1 MTTAK
6 RVCGDVAGL
15 LCWTKAMAFFFGV
28 NKEVLPLKINLAF
41 QEARLK
47 AANNDLRRAQV
58 TLAQKEDELGNVKKL
73 YCSAVKE
80 KQKLTTEAE
89 VCRRKMCAASTLIN
103 GLSGE
108 KMRWTQQNK
117 SFKEQLVRLVGDV
130 LLACGFLSYAG
141 PFNQE
146 FRGSLLQNWKGLLKN
161 RNIPYTNSINVVN
174 MLVDTI
180 ETSEWAL
187 QGLPN
192 DELSLQNAAIVTK
205 AQSYPLLIDPQ
216 GQGKIW
222 IKTKEQYNDLQVTS
236 LNHKYFRTHL
246 EDSLSLGRPLLI
258 EDVGEELDP
267 ILDNLLDKNY
277 IKSGSMLKVMLG
289 DKEMDI
295 LDGFILFITTKLPNP
310 AYTPEISAR
319 CAIIDFTV
327 TMKGLEDQLLGRVIR
342 MEKSDLETERLR
354 LVEDVLENKS
364 TMKELEDNLL
374 EKLNSVE
381 GSLVEDEELILV
393 LQETKATAEDVS
405 KKLIVASE
413 TEQKINTTREE
424 YRPVATRGSI
434 LYFLIVE
441 LSKVNVM
448 YQTSLRQ
455 FLAIFDGS
463 ISKSKPTHVI
473 DKRINN
479 ILEYLTKLVWRYTL
493 RGLYEKDKFL
503 FTLLLALKI
512 DLNTMRISHSEFM
525 LLLKGGA
532 ALDLN
537 AVKPKPFRWMLD
549 VIWLNLVELSK
560 QEVFNQ
566 LLEKVTENEKEWKY
580 WCDTEAPE
588 QEEIPCGYNSMLDV
602 FRKLLLIRAWC
613 PDRTLS
619 QARKYIFDSLGAE
632 YLESTVLDLEAML
645 EESDNR

>member
-1 MTTAK
+1 M
-6 RVCGDVAGL
+6 
-15 LCWTKAMAFFFGV
+15 
-28 NKEVLPLKINLAF
+28 I
-41 QEARLK
+41 
-47 AANNDLRRAQV
+47 
-58 TLAQKEDELGNVKKL
+58 
-73 YCSAVKE
+73 
-80 KQKLTTEAE
+80 
-89 VCRRKMCAASTLIN
+89 
-103 GLSGE
+103 
-108 KMRWTQQNK
+108 
-117 SFKEQLVRLVGDV
+117 RLVGDV

-146 FRGSLLQNWKGLLKN
+146 FRTALLQTWKGLLKN

-267 ILDNLLDKNY
+267 ILDNLLDKNF
-277 IKSGSMLKVMLG
+277 IKSGRILKVMLG

-295 LDGFILFITTKLPNP
+295 LEGFVLFITTKLPNP

-354 LVEDVLENKS
+354 LVEDVLEHKS

-381 GSLVEDEELILV
+381 GSLVEDEELIHV
-393 LQETKATAEDVS
+393 LQETKGTAEEVS
-405 KKLIVASE
+405 KKLVVASE
-413 TEQKINTTREE
+413 TEAKINTAREE

-441 LSKVNVM
+441 LSKVNDM

-455 FLAIFDGS
+455 FLVLFDGS
-463 ISKSKPTHVI
+463 IQKSKPTHI
-473 DKRINN
+473 IEKRINN

-493 RGLYEKDKFL
+493 RG
-503 FTLLLALKI
+503 
-512 DLNTMRISHSEFM
+512 
-525 LLLKGGA
+525 
-532 ALDLN
+532 
-537 AVKPKPFRWMLD
+537 
-549 VIWLNLVELSK
+549 
-560 QEVFNQ
+560 
-566 LLEKVTENEKEWKY
+566 
-580 WCDTEAPE
+580 
-588 QEEIPCGYNSMLDV
+588 
-602 FRKLLLIRAWC
+602 
-613 PDRTLS
+613 
-619 QARKYIFDSLGAE
+619 
-632 YLESTVLDLEAML
+632 
-645 EESDNR
+645 